1 MNSARRRCTL
11 IAVSLATFMA
21 YLDNNIVNVA
31 LPSIQEDLRFSVS
44 GLEWVVS
51 AYILVF
57 GTFLLFGGRLGD
69 IHGWRPLFLIGLGL
83 FTLSSL
89 VAGLAASPG
98 MLVAGRACQGL
109 GAAAV
114 TPTTLAI
121 ISAAY
126 PDERQ
131 RANAVGVWNAVGALA
146 LAVGPLLG
154 GVLSQHLSWGWI
166 FFVNVPVG
174 VATLAL
180 GAWAIRLPKPAGRK
194 PPLDVAGTLA
204 SGGALFALTFSLI
217 EGHDSGWGSPAI
229 VGGFVAAVLLA
240 AVFAVVETRVAHPM
254 LNIGLLGERVF
265 GGGVATMFIWAFGL
279 FGIFFFTSLYLQDV
293 LRFSPT
299 EAGLA
304 FVPMAVLMIAGSVLS
319 GWAAARFGAHRSV
332 SGAMALIAAGIA
344 GAALLDANAT
354 FAEVMPPLLVIGIGG
369 GFTTSLTATVLAAM
383 PGRQAGVATAVFSTV
398 RQIGGLLGV
407 TVIGAVLTARQ
418 TAEAHRGAPFREA
431 FLSGYH
437 QALLVAAV
445 LVAVGAVI
453 ANFALR
459 ARLPG
464 NDPRPF
470 STED

>member
-1 MNSARRRCTL
+1 MV
-11 IAVSLATFMA
+11 AVSLVTFMA

-31 LPSIQEDLRFSVS
+31 LPSIQEDLRFTVS

-69 IHGWRPLFLIGLGL
+69 IRGWRPLFLSGLGL

-89 VAGLAASPG
+89 VAGMATSPA

-121 ISAAY
+121 ISAVY
-126 PDERQ
+126 PDERR

-154 GVLSQHLSWGWI
+154 GVISQHLAWGWI

-174 VATLAL
+174 LATLVL
-180 GAWAIRLPKPAGRK
+180 GAWAIRLPKPAGEK
-194 PPLDVAGTLA
+194 QSMDIAGTLS

-217 EGHDSGWGSPAI
+217 EGHEFGWDSPVI
-229 VGGFVAAVLLA
+229 LGGFVAAGLLA
-240 AVFAVVETRVAHPM
+240 AVFAVAETKVAHPM
-254 LNIGLLGERVF
+254 LTISLLWDRVF

-293 LRFSPT
+293 LLFSPT

-319 GWAAARFGAHRSV
+319 GPAAARVGAHRSV

-354 FAEVMPPLLVIGIGG
+354 FAEVMPPLLVIGLGG

-407 TVIGAVLTARQ
+407 AVIGAVLTAQQ
-418 TAEAHRGAPFREA
+418 TTESHRGAPFRDA

-437 QALLVAAV
+437 KALIVAAV
-445 LVAVGAVI
+445 LVAVGAAI
-453 ANFALR
+453 AYFALR
-459 ARLPG
+459 AKLPET
-464 NDPRPF
+464 DPHQ
-470 STED
+470 SGAEH